1 MKFTKSYCKIC
12 KRPGHTP
19 QECKAKQ
26 NIRRFLSAS
35 IRRPQA
41 HIVEDFRGR
50 ERRRRRTGNAALMEE
65 NEEYEEQSYNDFM
78 EAFVV
83 EALITNIPTKKDDK
97 WYLNTGATN
106 HLTNQSVFPN
116 P

>member
-1 MKFTKSYCKIC
+1 
-12 KRPGHTP
+12 
-19 QECKAKQ
+19 
-26 NIRRFLSAS
+26 
-35 IRRPQA
+35 
-41 HIVEDFRGR
+41 
-50 ERRRRRTGNAALMEE
+50 MEE